1 MEDKSNKKK
10 LSKKKLLRLLDKVD
24 ADCDEAW
31 EKLESR
37 DRYFDAMDEL
47 RTYIKEAEL

>member
-1 MEDKSNKKK
+1 MK
-10 LSKKKLLRLLDKVD
+10 LSKEKLLELLDKVD
-24 ADCDEAW
+24 EGCDEAW
-31 EKLESR
+31 EELESR